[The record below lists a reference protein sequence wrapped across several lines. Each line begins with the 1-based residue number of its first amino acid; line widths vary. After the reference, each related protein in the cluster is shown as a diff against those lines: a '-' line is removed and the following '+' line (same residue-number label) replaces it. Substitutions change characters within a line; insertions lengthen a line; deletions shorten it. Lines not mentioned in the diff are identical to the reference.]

1 MLTGI
6 KIKRVEKQD
15 EIPFNLLLLADPSK
29 ENINKYIFSADIYT
43 VKKEGLIIGC
53 YVLQSV
59 NRESIEIKNIAIE
72 PAYQGKGVGTHLLN
86 HAFEI
91 AKTKGFEKILIGTGN
106 SSVAQLCL
114 YQKVGFRINKIIKD
128 FFTDNYDEP
137 IIENGIECRDMI
149 ILSKDL

>member
-1 MLTGI
+1 MLTDL

-29 ENINKYIFSADIYT
+29 ENINEYIFSADIYT
-43 VKKEGLIIGC
+43 IEKEGLIIGC
-53 YVLQSV
+53 SVLQTV
-59 NRESIEIKNIAIE
+59 NRESVEIKNIAIE

-86 HAFEI
+86 HTFEI
-91 AKTKGFEKILIGTGN
+91 AKTKGFKKILIGTGN
-106 SSVAQLCL
+106 SSVAQLYL

-128 FFTDNYDEP
+128 FFTNNYDEP